1 MTRLLTIHSTL
12 EDYFMQLTDKVI
24 AITGAGQGL
33 GRAMAVYL
41 ANRGADIAIIDL
53 NPEQMAET
61 LAQVEAT
68 GRKGAVFSCNVA
80 DEQQVEETF
89 AAIPQQLGNLDGLI
103 NNAGILRDGL
113 MVKAKGDEISK
124 LSMPQWQAVMDV
136 NLTGVFLCAREASIQ
151 MIKQAQ
157 AKGDS
162 ANTDCAGCIINISS
176 ISKAGN
182 MGQSNYSAAKAGVAA
197 MTVTWAKELARQNI
211 RVAAIAP
218 GFIETEMTKS
228 MKPEALA
235 KMSAGI
241 PLKRMGKPD
250 EIAHSAAFIFENDYY
265 TGRIIE
271 CDGGLRL

>member
-1 MTRLLTIHSTL
+1 
-12 EDYFMQLTDKVI
+12 MQLTDKVI

-61 LAQVEAT
+61 KLQVEAT
-68 GRKGAVFSCNVA
+68 GRQAAIFPCNVA

-89 AAIPQQLGNLDGLI
+89 SAIPAQMGRLDGLI

-113 MVKAKGDEISK
+113 MVKAKGDDISK
-124 LSMPQWQAVMDV
+124 LSMPQWQAVIDV

-157 AKGDS
+157 AAGDT
-162 ANTDCAGCIINISS
+162 TDCAGCIINISS
-176 ISKAGN
+176 ISRAGN

-218 GFIETEMTKS
+218 GFIETEMTKG

-235 KMSAGI
+235 KMTAGI

-271 CDGGLRL
+271 CDGGLRI